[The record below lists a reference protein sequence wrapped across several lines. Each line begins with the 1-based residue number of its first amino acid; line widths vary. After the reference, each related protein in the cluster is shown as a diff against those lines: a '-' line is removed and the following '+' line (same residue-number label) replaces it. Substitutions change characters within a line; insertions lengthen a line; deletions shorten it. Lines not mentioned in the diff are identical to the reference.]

1 MCGGMTVGT
10 AGAGDPQ
17 PRLHRIF
24 QSEAAGVRST
34 PFGEVGT
41 VFSGSG
47 MEVVWV
53 SKHGEEIDP
62 DWFVPDQPDV
72 LVVIQGCL
80 KVEFESAAHNDLVL
94 EVGDA
99 LVLPPACR
107 CRAYR
112 WPRDSQEATVFLA
125 AYPTATT

>member
-1 MCGGMTVGT
+1 MTVAT
-10 AGAGDPQ
+10 AGAGGPH
-17 PRLHRIF
+17 PRLHRVF
-24 QSEAAGVRST
+24 QGEAAGVRST

-41 VFSGSG
+41 LFSGSG
-47 MEVVWV
+47 MEVAWV

-62 DWFVPDQPDV
+62 DWFVSEQHDV
-72 LVVIQGCL
+72 LVVIRGRL

-112 WPRDSQEATVFLA
+112 WPRESQEATVFLA
-125 AYPTATT
+125 AYPTVIT

>member
-1 MCGGMTVGT
+1 MTAATV
-10 AGAGDPQ
+10 GAGDPQ
-17 PRLHRIF
+17 PRLYRIF
-24 QSEAAGVRST
+24 QSEAGSVRSAL
-34 PFGEVGT
+34 FGEVGKI
-41 VFSGSG
+41 FSGSG

-53 SKHGEEIDP
+53 SKQGEEIDP
-62 DWFVPDQPDV
+62 DWFVSAQHDV
-72 LVVIQGCL
+72 LVVIQGRL

-112 WPRDSQEATVFLA
+112 WPRESQEAAVFLA
-125 AYPTATT
+125 AYPT

>member
-1 MCGGMTVGT
+1 MTIAT
-10 AGAGDPQ
+10 AGSGDPQ
-17 PRLHRIF
+17 PQLHRIL

-34 PFGEVGT
+34 PFGEVGML
-41 VFSGSG
+41 FSGSG
-47 MEVVWV
+47 IEVAWV

-62 DWFVPDQPDV
+62 DWFAPEQPDV

-80 KVEFESAAHNDLVL
+80 KVEFESATHSDLLL

-99 LVLPPACR
+99 LVLPSGCR

-112 WPRDSQEATVFLA
+112 WPRESREATVFLA
-125 AYPTATT
+125 AYPTVIT

>member
-1 MCGGMTVGT
+1 
-10 AGAGDPQ
+10 
-17 PRLHRIF
+17 
-24 QSEAAGVRST
+24 
-34 PFGEVGT
+34 
-41 VFSGSG
+41 

-53 SKHGEEIDP
+53 SKQGEEIDP
-62 DWFVPDQPDV
+62 DWFVSAQHDV
-72 LVVIQGCL
+72 LVVIQGRL

-112 WPRDSQEATVFLA
+112 WPRESQEAAVFLA
-125 AYPTATT
+125 AYPT